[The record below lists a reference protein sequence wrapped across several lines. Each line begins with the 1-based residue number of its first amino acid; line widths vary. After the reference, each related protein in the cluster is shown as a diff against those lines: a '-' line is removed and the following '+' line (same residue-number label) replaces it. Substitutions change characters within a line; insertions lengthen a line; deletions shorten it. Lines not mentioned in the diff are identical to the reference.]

1 MPALQVRL
9 HRLRYLLCFSVV
21 FVVSCTVHFF
31 ALNFRAPSRRLLPAS
46 LRCNVD
52 MNGSSHYFSC
62 QVPLCPVIA
71 RSVTRRR
78 PMETPSKKMDC
89 RRHVHLLG
97 RLWHEEH
104 HHAVLQE
111 DEHLHKRMSDGKTF
125 DKGPPLRATNGSR
138 RWGLFLRLR
147 KSHSQSSI
155 SRLSLRMHH
164 AYIIYK
170 TWIHY
175 EIHTHTHNCCGLLES
190 RSGASSTASLSRGT

>member
-31 ALNFRAPSRRLLPAS
+31 ALSFRAPSRRLLPAS

-104 HHAVLQE
+104 HHAVLQGRRAPPYE
-111 DEHLHKRMSDGKTF
+111 DVRRQDIRQ
-125 DKGPPLRATNGSR
+125 RASAPSNK
-138 RWGLFLRLR
+138 WLEALGLVLAIAEVALP
-147 KSHSQSSI
+147 KLDLSTQPAYA
-155 SRLSLRMHH
+155 SRLY
-164 AYIIYK
+164 YIQDLD
-170 TWIHY
+170 T
-175 EIHTHTHNCCGLLES
+175 L
-190 RSGASSTASLSRGT
+190 

>member
-1 MPALQVRL
+1 MPEQVVKPLRKLTRFVLTWICALIN
-9 HRLRYLLCFSVV
+9 LLCASMLHAKHACAHAQTITSVTLLSTSQNIGGSYGTV
-21 FVVSCTVHFF
+21 ICPMHLFLCRHCRCVYTGYVICCVSPSFLLFHVLYIC
-31 ALNFRAPSRRLLPAS
+31 FRAPSRRLLPAS

-104 HHAVLQE
+104 HHAVLQG
-111 DEHLHKRMSDGKTF
+111 RRA
-125 DKGPPLRATNGSR
+125 PP
-138 RWGLFLRLR
+138 
-147 KSHSQSSI
+147 
-155 SRLSLRMHH
+155 
-164 AYIIYK
+164 
-170 TWIHY
+170 
-175 EIHTHTHNCCGLLES
+175 
-190 RSGASSTASLSRGT
+190 